1 MNRAVLLGRLVRD
14 VDTKYYTDKE
24 GNEQPI
30 ANFTIAV
37 DRQGKDAGADFISC
51 KAFGHSADFVGKYF
65 QKGSKI
71 ALEGRIT
78 TGSYTNKDGVK
89 IYTTDVTVD
98 HVEFAE
104 SKSAGSGQGSN
115 SPSNTDTGFV
125 SVIDGIDDEQLP
137 FA

>member
-14 VDTKYYTDKE
+14 VDLRYYTDKD
-24 GNEQPI
+24 GKQQPI
-30 ANFTIAV
+30 ANFTVAV
-37 DRQGKDAGADFISC
+37 DRNGKDAGADFISC
-51 KAFGHSADFVGKYF
+51 KAYGHSADFVSKYF

-78 TGSYTNKDGVK
+78 TGNYTNKDGVK
-89 IYTTDVTVD
+89 VYTTDITVD

-125 SVIDGIDDEQLP
+125 NVTDEIDSELP